1 MHILLGLLCLGL
13 GSPLGHGV
21 DWSRLLGGLGS
32 LHGLGSQVLSS
43 GQFSILLGDSGI
55 RIELEHGAD
64 VLQRVGLDHSTLHLL
79 VGSSQHLP
87 DGLALEQGRQVSVGH
102 LGLGQV
108 PACLGR
114 AWLAPGAVQ
123 TIQLLEGCFGPDAE
137 SANMTSR
144 SQLQEVEVVNL
155 DGVNSRDV
163 PECLGQ
169 TLILIIDDKRSSLLD
184 VTSVSQL
191 TLTGSHTSGGVHLG
205 NIIPGLVTSEEHDS
219 LLSLLKSLDLVGH
232 NKRNLADAI
241 DDVTLSHDQSGDPS
255 GGNGGAH
262 GVPLLGD
269 IDLPVPPSPGLGGGE
284 HTTSTAHVT
293 ESSLAGPVGTSSRS
307 WWGRTYILH
316 GTCCRKLPG
325 RTCGYLLWATLI
337 FLCHLLQVLVGAN
350 IHPPRHMLPK
360 APWPDLW
367 VPPPLTLGILAT
379 ALPVPQDS
387 ALVWCPA
394 STLTQ

>member
-1 MHILLGLLCLGL
+1 MHLLLGLLCLGL
-13 GSPLGHGV
+13 SSPLGHGV

-64 VLQRVGLDHSTLHLL
+64 VLQRVGLDDSTLHLL

-102 LGLGQV
+102 LGLGQD
-108 PACLGR
+108 PAGLGR

-123 TIQLLEGCFGPDAE
+123 TVQLLEGCFGPDAE

-144 SQLQEVEVVNL
+144 SQLEEV

-169 TLILIIDDKRSSLLD
+169 TLILVVDDKRSSLLD

-191 TLTGSHTSGGVHLG
+191 TLAGSHTSGGVHLG

-219 LLSLLKSLDLVGH
+219 LLGLLKSLDLVGH

-241 DDVTLSHDQSGDPS
+241 DDVTLGHDQSGDPS

-284 HTTSTAHVT
+284 HTTSTAHVA
-293 ESSLAGPVGTSSRS
+293 ESSLAGPVGTSSPDSGNSGNSSASSPGLSTGLVSGINIDAVGLASVLGDLVVDGRHDVGPH
-307 WWGRTYILH
+307 WGAEH
-316 GTCCRKLPG
+316 GGQTHGGPG
-325 RTCGYLLWATLI
+325 AG
-337 FLCHLLQVLVGAN
+337 VLVVIDADQRASRCE
-350 IHPPRHMLPK
+350 RHF
-360 APWPDLW
+360 
-367 VPPPLTLGILAT
+367 
-379 ALPVPQDS
+379 S
-387 ALVWCPA
+387 LVEVNQA
-394 STLTQ
+394 SFC

>member
-1 MHILLGLLCLGL
+1 MHLLLGLLCLGL
-13 GSPLGHGV
+13 SSPLGHGV
-21 DWSRLLGGLGS
+21 DWSRLLGGLSS

-55 RIELEHGAD
+55 RIELKHGAD

-79 VGSSQHLP
+79 VGSSQYLP

-102 LGLGQV
+102 FGLWQV
-108 PACLGR
+108 PAGLGR

-123 TIQLLEGCFGPDAE
+123 TIQLLKGCFGPDAE

-144 SQLQEVEVVNL
+144 SQLKEVEVVNL

-169 TLILIIDDKRSSLLD
+169 TLILVVDDKRSSLLD
-184 VTSVSQL
+184 VTS
-191 TLTGSHTSGGVHLG
+191 
-205 NIIPGLVTSEEHDS
+205 EEHDS
-219 LLSLLKSLDLVGH
+219 LLGLLKSLDLVGH

-241 DDVTLSHDQSGDPS
+241 DDVTLGHDQSGDPG

-284 HTTSTAHVT
+284 HTTSTAHVA
-293 ESSLAGPVGTSSRS
+293 ESSLAGPVGTSSPDS
-307 WWGRTYILH
+307 GNSGNSSASSPGLSTGLVSGINIDAVGLASVLGDLVVDGRHDVGPHGGH
-316 GTCCRKLPG
+316 GTR
-325 RTCGYLLWATLI
+325 
-337 FLCHLLQVLVGAN
+337 
-350 IHPPRHMLPK
+350 
-360 APWPDLW
+360 
-367 VPPPLTLGILAT
+367 
-379 ALPVPQDS
+379 
-387 ALVWCPA
+387 
-394 STLTQ
+394 